1 MGDEVA
7 HGFLDRHERGVIA
20 ERTQPAARRLGDLLI

>member
-1 MGDEVA
+1 MGNEVM

-20 ERTQPAARRLGDLLI
+20 ERKPYEDGLPMVPC

>member
-7 HGFLDRHERGVIA
+7 HGFLDRHARGVIA
-20 ERTQPAARRLGDLLI
+20 ERAQMIPNGRHGH